1 MKTLEL
7 RNAGGSVATYVGD
20 AKKGPV
26 IFTVKGDPVAA
37 LVGAITD
44 RARQV
49 HPAARLV
56 SLGGVSVVGLLAAAG
71 FYSLSPDSW
80 PFYAC
85 WLASQAYL
93 LGWYGSLVAAVEKVT
108 GPLV

>member
-37 LVGAITD
+37 LVRVTSADLET
-44 RARQV
+44 
-49 HPAARLV
+49 L
-56 SLGGVSVVGLLAAAG
+56 SLGSNRKFLRTIARSRAAWKTKG
-71 FYSLSPDSW
+71 GHSGGEVRRRLSRSPKKRQPPS
-80 PFYAC
+80 
-85 WLASQAYL
+85 
-93 LGWYGSLVAAVEKVT
+93 
-108 GPLV
+108 